1 VVKFPG
7 NQFTGELLPALT
19 DLIESGTIRVLD
31 ILIVNKD
38 ENGKVEMVEI
48 RDLILDDHSF
58 DPIITDLTDLLT
70 EEDVETFGT
79 MLERNSSAAL
89 MLFENTWAAR
99 FSEALRNARGE
110 LILNE
115 RIPRAVIDE
124 VLATATV

>member
-1 VVKFPG
+1 MPIGPVELLVVKFPG

-38 ENGKVEMVEI
+38 ENGKVELVEI

-89 MLFENTWAAR
+89 MLFEKTCAAR
-99 FSEALRNARGE
+99 
-110 LILNE
+110 
-115 RIPRAVIDE
+115 
-124 VLATATV
+124 